1 MPDDRARQLRKNMT
15 DAERAIW
22 RHLRQRQIDGHRFRR
37 QVVIGPYI
45 ADFACLEAKLIIE
58 IDGGQHATAVERD
71 AARDA
76 IFRAQGFTVL
86 RFWNNEVLGNIAGVV
101 SVISTTLSAQSDS

>member
-1 MPDDRARQLRKNMT
+1 MT

-22 RHLRQRQIDGHRFRR
+22 RHLRQRPIGGHRFRR
-37 QVVIGPYI
+37 QVVIGQNI

-58 IDGGQHATAVERD
+58 IDGGQHATAIERD

-76 IFRAQGFTVL
+76 LFRAQGFRVL
-86 RFWNNEVLGNIAGVV
+86 RFWNNEVLANMPGVLE
-101 SVISTTLSAQSDS
+101 VISRTLADL